1 MSALHIRLKLNMVS
15 GEQLTDIERESAGTR
30 HKFRVD
36 CGGEGGI

>member
-15 GEQLTDIERESAGTR
+15 GEQHTDIECESAGTK